1 MFNKMEYVYEVYRE
15 QSFTKAAEKLFIS
28 QPCLSAAIKKIEE
41 EIGMPLFERRYSA
54 VRPTEIGRAY
64 IETAEKMMSL
74 ERDFTAKL
82 NDINAMESGSITIGG
97 PNYASSYII
106 PPIVSRFLQLY
117 PKINVSLVET
127 GSVELVKKINE
138 EEVDLVIDSDNE
150 EKEFYEYFPLF
161 NEKVLLAVAADHPCN
176 QGLED
181 HRILPENIFQ
191 TDFDLESVP
200 PVPIT
205 HFKNERFILLKS
217 GNNMYRHAMDIFKK
231 SNFTP
236 NVNFRLDQL
245 ITSYALAA
253 SGNGVCFVTD
263 TIFKYHKFKDHIYLY
278 NIEGSGTRTLYVAQ
292 KRNRYTTNAMKKF
305 ISLAQETFLK
315 EI

>member
-1 MFNKMEYVYEVYRE
+1 MIFHFIKNGIEKDNKIQYNINIHKNNAHFWRFPMSRSHYSLNRE

-64 IETAEKMMSL
+64 IETAERMMSL
-74 ERDFTAKL
+74 QRDFAAKL

-150 EKEFYEYFPLF
+150 EKDYY
-161 NEKVLLAVAADHPCN
+161 D
-176 QGLED
+176 
-181 HRILPENIFQ
+181 
-191 TDFDLESVP
+191 
-200 PVPIT
+200 
-205 HFKNERFILLKS
+205 
-217 GNNMYRHAMDIFKK
+217 
-231 SNFTP
+231 
-236 NVNFRLDQL
+236 
-245 ITSYALAA
+245 
-253 SGNGVCFVTD
+253 
-263 TIFKYHKFKDHIYLY
+263 
-278 NIEGSGTRTLYVAQ
+278 
-292 KRNRYTTNAMKKF
+292 
-305 ISLAQETFLK
+305 
-315 EI
+315 